1 MSFPCSTW
9 QNLEG
14 ILVAHWKGNT
24 ALKWGRNNCCGK
36 EKGARNFLV
45 EGHKRSDFHN
55 MQSTGSNVR
64 KVMMHALTIIVS

>member
-1 MSFPCSTW
+1 MA
-9 QNLEG
+9 Q
-14 ILVAHWKGNT
+14 WKGKT

-36 EKGARNFLV
+36 EKGARNFL
-45 EGHKRSDFHN
+45 GRSDFHN